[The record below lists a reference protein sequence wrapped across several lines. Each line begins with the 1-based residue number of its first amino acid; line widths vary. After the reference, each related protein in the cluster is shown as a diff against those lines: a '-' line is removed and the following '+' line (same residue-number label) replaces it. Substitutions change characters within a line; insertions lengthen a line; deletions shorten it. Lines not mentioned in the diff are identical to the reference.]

1 MQLWDELARQHSNV
15 RVIGAT
21 NRPQDLDPAVLRRF
35 ERSYYIAPPDAAAR
49 QDVLEKLLR
58 GVPLEDFFDFGLCAA
73 RAEGYTPS
81 DLRSVCRAAL
91 QRRQGGEEEGQ
102 DGTVRPLRT
111 QVCIVLV
118 LCDHDF

>member
-15 RVIGAT
+15 RILGAT

-35 ERSYYIAPPDAAAR
+35 ERSYYIPPPDAAAR
-49 QDVLEKLLR
+49 EDVLRKLLQN
-58 GVPLEDFFDFGLCAA
+58 VPLDAHFDFELCAA

-91 QRRQGGEEEGQ
+91 QRRQGGGGQ
-102 DGTVRPLRT
+102 DGDAVPLRT
-111 QVCIVLV
+111 QVR
-118 LCDHDF
+118 